1 MKKGDRLDDLLLELG
16 QRAYKLLLS
25 RGAKHHEA
33 EDVIQESYYKL
44 MTFLPELKIEQ
55 IKPWF
60 YRVVLNQY
68 IDEKR
73 KQTKSVYVSSDFF
86 DQIKEDESSHGSYR
100 QVDHLDQIESEFE
113 KIKPEYQEILTLKY
127 YYDLS
132 YDDIADILSIKP
144 NSVKQKLARARQ
156 SILKERKDSNGS

>member
-1 MKKGDRLDDLLLELG
+1 MKKGDKLDDLLLELG
-16 QRAYKLLLS
+16 QRAYTLLLS

-44 MTFLPELKIEQ
+44 MTFLPELKTNQ
-55 IKPWF
+55 VKPWF

-86 DQIKEDESSHGSYR
+86 DRIVEESSHVSYQ
-100 QVDHLDQIESEFE
+100 QVEHLDQIESEFE

-127 YYDLS
+127 YYGLS
-132 YDDIADILSIKP
+132 YADIADILSIKP

-156 SILKERKDSNGS
+156 SILKERKD